1 MGCSHARPTSPAPS
15 RHPAPA
21 ANLDSCSAVPPP
33 IFICCRLDLA
43 PWPGWAPPG
52 QATAPGPL
60 MPAKSAPTYP
70 GPPAAPQPETLGGM
84 WGPQHPAVTLGRGGQ
99 DEGGG
104 AAAFLVSGPAQHLP
118 VVTAPRSA
126 VWPTHVGGR
135 GQPPL
140 LGPAPVPTPSVATAA
155 EAATSAGSGRR
166 GKGSFF
172 LPFSLF
178 SSIANQKRKKKKKER
193 KKLLR
198 DSFELFAKSAFYHH
212 TEKAPLPAPGE
223 QISSSFS
230 GPARLQLS
238 PRPRDRPG
246 HRRGEKLLVLLVHQ
260 AALPYLP
267 LDPPCWLGW
276 GFEKMGGTSGS
287 LCQSRGWGAVCVGGE
302 AVMGCPGY
310 PGLSLGQS
318 PPARQTPQVGLTP
331 SSHLSPAGGNCQ
343 LLC

>member
-1 MGCSHARPTSPAPS
+1 MGSSWPSHGSWTPHAGQVCTHLPRPPS
-15 RHPAPA
+15 GSTAGDPGRNVGPSA
-21 ANLDSCSAVPPP
+21 SCS
-33 IFICCRLDLA
+33 DL
-43 PWPGWAPPG
+43 G
-52 QATAPGPL
+52 
-60 MPAKSAPTYP
+60 
-70 GPPAAPQPETLGGM
+70 E
-84 WGPQHPAVTLGRGGQ
+84 GR
-99 DEGGG
+99 
-104 AAAFLVSGPAQHLP
+104 P
-118 VVTAPRSA
+118 
-126 VWPTHVGGR
+126 
-135 GQPPL
+135 
-140 LGPAPVPTPSVATAA
+140 
-155 EAATSAGSGRR
+155 GRR
-166 GKGSFF
+166 GRGSCLPRLGPCTAFACGHCPAVSCVADTRGWTGTASPPGACTCPHPQRGHSCRGGHLRGEWQTGKGLF
-172 LPFSLF
+172 LSSLF
-178 SSIANQKRKKKKKER
+178 FVFFHCQSKKKKKKKKKER